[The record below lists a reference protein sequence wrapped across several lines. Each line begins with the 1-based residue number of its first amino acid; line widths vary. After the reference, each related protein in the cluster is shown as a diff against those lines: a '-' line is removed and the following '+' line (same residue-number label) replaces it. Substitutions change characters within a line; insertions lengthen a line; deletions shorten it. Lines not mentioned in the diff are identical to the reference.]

1 MEQLKVINKYL
12 KWTLQTIGMILLNG
26 LAISLIVL
34 NLVKNDGVVRELAEI
49 ETFPKEFIDW
59 VVLNFAPSYF
69 SALDW
74 GFKIMLS
81 IGAVITTILSMGILK
96 FMYKEHRADKR
107 VKMLKGEDKD
117 AREKTRYL
125 G

>member
-1 MEQLKVINKYL
+1 
-12 KWTLQTIGMILLNG
+12 
-26 LAISLIVL
+26 
-34 NLVKNDGVVRELAEI
+34 
-49 ETFPKEFIDW
+49 
-59 VVLNFAPSYF
+59 
-69 SALDW
+69 
-74 GFKIMLS
+74 MLS